1 MHTPLTTSHLAAKLY
16 DSEHQREQAKKELE
30 AEREQA
36 KKKLEAEREQAKKEL
51 EAEREQ
57 AKEELEAERQRA
69 EAVQKKLELEVERRH
84 SDSTGETLHPIAAR
98 LKEKHNDLYPILQI
112 TVHSCGKWSSED
124 IGKNR
129 GRLITEEDRRSI
141 GIPQGIKDLETKLER
156 HRLLQVRL
164 RQFITTAMSNVSII
178 QAQPPANNPHL
189 DSTKAYLGKHFHD
202 VYEISLS
209 PTSDDGIEDIELL
222 TFANM
227 GHRFTNECSR
237 VAEDR
242 SSSLKSA
249 VFVYNFILQPCFRQ
263 ELRGHGLEYQQ

>member
-16 DSEHQREQAKKELE
+16 DSEQQREQAKKELE
-30 AEREQA
+30 AERQRAEAEREQA
-36 KKKLEAEREQAKKEL
+36 KEELEAEREQAKKEL
-51 EAEREQ
+51 EAER
-57 AKEELEAERQRA
+57 QRA
-69 EAVQKKLELEVERRH
+69 EAVQKELELEIERRH
-84 SDSTGETLHPIAAR
+84 SDSAGETLNPIAAR
-98 LKEKHNDLYPILQI
+98 LKAKYNDLYPILQI
-112 TVHSCGKWSSED
+112 TVHSCGKWSNED
-124 IGKNR
+124 IGENR
-129 GRLITEEDRRSI
+129 GRLITEENRRSI
-141 GIPQGIKDLETKLER
+141 TGGGIPQGIKDLETKLER

-178 QAQPPANNPHL
+178 QAQPPENNPHL

-227 GHRFTNECSR
+227 GYRFANECSR
-237 VAEDR
+237 VAKDR

-263 ELRGHGLEYQQ
+263 ELRGHGIEYQQ